1 MSLTVRS
8 KGVKMITR
16 IHRSRDNNNIRE
28 FHLPKLNFL
37 TKTYYELVHFP
48 TEGRSVLKYQS
59 MFKGNLPATEPPLLA
74 ECTDLNQFINM
85 PLAINYP
92 SHTLG
97 VERAVKL
104 TTQATKRIAGQ
115 KRQIGEALY
124 AIAGRKKPWI
134 AKGKANNYVSRKTSL
149 QI

>member
-1 MSLTVRS
+1 MLGYESKAIQF
-8 KGVKMITR
+8 KGVKMITQIR
-16 IHRSRDNNNIRE
+16 HNNNMRE

-59 MFKGNLPATEPPLLA
+59 MFKGNLPATESPLLA

-92 SHTLG
+92 NHTLG
-97 VERAVKL
+97 VERGVKL
-104 TTQATKRIAGQ
+104 TTQATKRI
-115 KRQIGEALY
+115 
-124 AIAGRKKPWI
+124 
-134 AKGKANNYVSRKTSL
+134 SRTNMSNW
-149 QI
+149 